1 MRQSVVLAFIG
12 ADPGLALDA
21 NAAAGRIAGAL
32 HRGPSLSAASEGPV
46 EPWPEM
52 AKAARCS
59 EAALWNRNS
68 VAARVT
74 RATTIRLS
82 ARTRS
87 WVHSISGARLPQRVD

>member
-1 MRQSVVLAFIG
+1 MLTLIG

-32 HRGPSLSAASEGPV
+32 HRGLSLSAASEGPV

-59 EAALWNRNS
+59 EAALWKRNS

-74 RATTIRLS
+74 RTTTNRLC
-82 ARTRS
+82 AQI
-87 WVHSISGARLPQRVD
+87 HS